1 MGVQTTANK
10 TKVLDPLAGAKTFE
24 ALPMVV
30 VYRGLGPE
38 TGPSYNWDTADWMI
52 LQIKNATPKELLSK
66 AIFVVPDDYRVD
78 CGTCLHQAEQLIG
91 KNRIISFYSLCGF
104 SRGGE
109 CVYKY
114 LSLRA
119 WRILGLIDP
128 VSPTM
133 EGYKNDVVDKFA
145 SSIRCVYNIRN
156 WGKPPKEGKRRE
168 SLTKGEKNYETLT
181 TFYDHLKKDLNVKM
195 VDATDV
201 RNPDTNNHADMPALF
216 FKTYGRD
223 LTQ

>member
-1 MGVQTTANK
+1 MGIQLTANK
-10 TKVLDPLAGAKTFE
+10 TRVLDPLADAKTFE

-38 TGPSYNWDTADWMI
+38 YKDSYRWDTADWMV
-52 LQIKNATPKELLSK
+52 LQIKNAMPKELLNK
-66 AIFVVPDDYRVD
+66 VILVVPDDYRVD

-91 KNRIISFYSLCGF
+91 KKRTVSFYSLCGY

-109 CVYKY
+109 RVYKN
-114 LSLRA
+114 LRLRA
-119 WRILGLIDP
+119 WRILGLIDA

-133 EGYKNDVVDKFA
+133 EGYEDKVMDDFA
-145 SSIRCVYNIRN
+145 PKIRCVYNIRN
-156 WGKPPKEGKRRE
+156 WGTPPKGGKRPV
-168 SLTKGEKNYETLT
+168 SFTKGEKKYETLT
-181 TFYDHLKKDLNVKM
+181 TFYNHLKDLKVKM

-201 RNPDTNNHADMPALF
+201 RHPDANNHADMPALF